1 MSIDDELLA
10 KASKLTV
17 PVQRTTISSAG
28 AEGAHRTR
36 ERKAARQAGA
46 VTAFDQGRAA
56 SRWVQHR
63 RYSRVP
69 DPLGER
75 RAAGPHM
82 SIQRRRLALVIL
94 CSTFGLPR
102 PGGAAEAFPS
112 RPIRLVVGYAAG
124 GAADA
129 AARHLAR
136 IVSATLGQNVV
147 VENRPGASGSIAA
160 ATVAG
165 SPADGH
171 TLLYATT
178 DLILH
183 PLLTG
188 AASYDPLRDFVPV
201 VGVSRRPLVL
211 VVPSASGFRSVSE
224 LAAAAR
230 ARPDA
235 VAYESSGVGSV
246 EHLIATLFGRLIG
259 AQLVHVPY
267 KGSAPGI
274 LALLGNQVQFG
285 FEVPLGIAEH
295 VRSGRLVTLLTTAP
309 ERLASLPAVPT
320 AREAGLAGL
329 DVRGH
334 WGGIFARAGTPQD
347 RVAKLNAAFAA
358 ARNAPETVAHA
369 VFQESISLAGPAD
382 AFAALLR
389 GEHERWSTLVREA
402 GLRLNP

>member
-1 MSIDDELLA
+1 MRILL
-10 KASKLTV
+10 LTLLSCCLGL
-17 PVQRTTISSAG
+17 TS
-28 AEGAHRTR
+28 
-36 ERKAARQAGA
+36 
-46 VTAFDQGRAA
+46 RA
-56 SRWVQHR
+56 
-63 RYSRVP
+63 
-69 DPLGER
+69 D
-75 RAAGPHM
+75 
-82 SIQRRRLALVIL
+82 
-94 CSTFGLPR
+94 
-102 PGGAAEAFPS
+102 AAEPFPS

-178 DLILH
+178 DLILQ

-188 AASYDPLRDFVPV
+188 SAGYEALRDFVPV

-211 VVPSASGFRSVSE
+211 VAPSATGFRSVSE
-224 LAAAAR
+224 LTAAAR

-246 EHLIATLFGRLIG
+246 EHLVAHLFGRVIG

-285 FEVPLGIAEH
+285 FEVPLGVAEH
-295 VRSGRLVTLLTTAP
+295 VRSGRLVALLTTAP

-347 RVAKLNAAFAA
+347 RVTRLNAAFAS
-358 ARNAPETVAHA
+358 ARNAPETAAHA
-369 VFQESISLAGPAD
+369 VFQESTSLAGSAD
-382 AFAALLR
+382 AFAAFVR
-389 GEHERWSTLVREA
+389 AEQERWTALVREA
-402 GLRLNP
+402 GLKLSP

>member
-1 MSIDDELLA
+1 M
-10 KASKLTV
+10 
-17 PVQRTTISSAG
+17 
-28 AEGAHRTR
+28 
-36 ERKAARQAGA
+36 
-46 VTAFDQGRAA
+46 
-56 SRWVQHR
+56 
-63 RYSRVP
+63 
-69 DPLGER
+69 
-75 RAAGPHM
+75 
-82 SIQRRRLALVIL
+82 L

-211 VVPSASGFRSVSE
+211 VAPAAAGFRSVSE
-224 LAAAAR
+224 LVAAAR
-230 ARPDA
+230 AKPDA

-246 EHLIATLFGRLIG
+246 EHLTAHLFGKVIA
-259 AQLVHVPY
+259 AQMVHVPY

-285 FEVPLGIAEH
+285 FEVPIGVIEH
-295 VRSGRLVTLLTTAP
+295 VRAGRLVALLTTAP
-309 ERLASLPAVPT
+309 ERLASLPGVLT
-320 AREAGLAGL
+320 AREAGLAGV

-334 WGGIFARAGTPQD
+334 WGGIFTRTGTPQQ
-347 RVAKLNAAFAA
+347 RVEKLNAAFAA

-382 AFAALLR
+382 AFGAFVRADHDRWGALIR
-389 GEHERWSTLVREA
+389 DA
-402 GLRLNP
+402 GLKLNP